1 MDLVE
6 ETAAVRPE
14 GPMDRARRP
23 AGIGA
28 VREILATPALGIVA
42 HRQVTLDQ
50 INLFPILMDER
61 FRREYAGRKAQEAG
75 AASASPLLVERA
87 GQNLLL
93 DAGRIAGRRRPPG
106 AHVDAVEFEMGLVDG
121 HGLLLATSLDQTLR
135 AIGPARIDRW
145 RWRRR
150 RCRHGLHWPAA

>member
-6 ETAAVRPE
+6 ETDAVRPE

-28 VREILATPALGIVA
+28 VREILAAPALGIVA

-61 FRREYAGRKAQEAG
+61 FRREHAGRKAQEAG
-75 AASASPLLVERA
+75 AASASPVLVESA

-93 DAGRIAGRRRPPG
+93 DAGRVAGRRRPPG
-106 AHVDAVEFEMGLVDG
+106 THVDAAEFEMGLIDG
-121 HGLLLATSLDQTLR
+121 HGLLLGTSLDHTIWVIAL
-135 AIGPARIDRW
+135 ARIDWW
-145 RWRRR
+145 RWHRR
-150 RCRHGLHWPAA
+150 